1 MIRIYPSLISANLLR
16 MEDEIKKLEPYCD
29 GFHLDIM
36 DNHFVPNLTFGA
48 DMVNAISNVTN
59 KQLWVHLMVDDP
71 ENWCDTLQLPSQTIF
86 SFHFESTKDIGGIIK
101 RIKENNWQPS
111 IAIKP
116 KTAVSELFPMLHMI
130 DQVLIMSVEP
140 GFSGQR
146 FLPAS
151 VDTLKALVAH
161 RNEKKLPFVIGMD
174 GGISAENIQLLAQE
188 GAQDFAI
195 ASALFDQS
203 DPVAALQQLKKL
215 G

>member
-1 MIRIYPSLISANLLR
+1 

>member
-16 MEDEIKKLEPYCD
+16 LADEIKQLEPYCD

-48 DMVNAISNVTN
+48 GTVNAISKESS

-71 ENWCDTLQLPSQTIF
+71 ESWCDTLKLPAETIF
-86 SFHFESTKDIGGIIK
+86 SFHVESTKNIGSIIK
-101 RIKENNWQPS
+101 RIKGNNWQPS

-116 KTAVSELFPMLHMI
+116 KTDVSELFPILHMI

-146 FLPAS
+146 FLPSS
-151 VDTLKALVAH
+151 VDALKKLVAH
-161 RNEKKLPFVIGMD
+161 RDEKKLEFAIGMD
-174 GGISAENIQLLAQE
+174 GGINNENIAMLAKE

-195 ASALFDQS
+195 ASAIFDQP
-203 DPVAALQQLKKL
+203 DPMKALQYLKQ
-215 G
+215 

>member
-16 MEDEIKKLEPYCD
+16 LEEEIKQLEPYCD

-48 DMVNAISNVTN
+48 GIVNAISKVTN

-71 ENWCDTLQLPSQTIF
+71 ENWCDTLQLPDQTIF
-86 SFHFESTKDIGGIIK
+86 SFHFESTKNIGGIIK

-116 KTAVSELFPMLHMI
+116 KTDVSELFPILHMI
-130 DQVLIMSVEP
+130 DQVLIMSVKP

-146 FLPAS
+146 FLPSAM
-151 VDTLKALVAH
+151 DALKKLVAH
-161 RNEKKLPFVIGMD
+161 RNEKQLPFVVGMD
-174 GGISAENIQLLAQE
+174 GGISGENIKTLAQE

-195 ASALFDQS
+195 ASAIFDQA
-203 DPVAALQQLKKL
+203 DPIAALKRLVSAK
-215 G
+215 